1 MHNRSNRVR
10 RSFVAPILVVVAL
23 LVGGIP
29 AVASAQQV
37 TPTDEQ
43 YENGLLGAGAGA
55 GPSAGT
61 TVATD
66 PGSGSELPFTGL
78 DVATIA
84 LIGVGLV
91 GTGLVV
97 RRVSRTRGD
106 HAV

>member
-10 RSFVAPILVVVAL
+10 SLVAPILVAVAL
-23 LVGGIP
+23 LVGTVP
-29 AVASAQQV
+29 AAASAQQI
-37 TPTDEQ
+37 TPPDEQ
-43 YENGLLGAGAGA
+43 YENGLLAAGAG
-55 GPSAGT
+55 GGQDPGT

-66 PGSGSELPFTGL
+66 PASGDELPFTGL

-91 GTGLVV
+91 GTGLIV
-97 RRVSRTRGD
+97 RRVSRSRSD